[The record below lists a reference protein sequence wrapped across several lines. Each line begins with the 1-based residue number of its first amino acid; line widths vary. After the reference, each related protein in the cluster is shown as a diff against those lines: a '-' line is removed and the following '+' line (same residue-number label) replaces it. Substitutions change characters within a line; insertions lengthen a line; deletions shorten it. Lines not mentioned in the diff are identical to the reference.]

1 MLFVLNKPV
10 CEVWEEQQK
19 NLKSEIVRIL
29 SMCSSVKAS
38 EARVHRSL
46 WYGQCSKKKKTG
58 WLIEPNIDFE
68 KTQNYKI
75 IESVC
80 KQCLLL
86 GSSILNSL
94 CP

>member
-1 MLFVLNKPV
+1 MKSLGFFPCVHQLKPLRQEYTYDMDNV
-10 CEVWEEQQK
+10 Q
-19 NLKSEIVRIL
+19 N
-29 SMCSSVKAS
+29 
-38 EARVHRSL
+38 
-46 WYGQCSKKKKTG
+46 KKTG